1 MTRTIILDNEPVQA
15 LMSVRHPRHSRALAQ
30 MQVVASRKKKAVP
43 LHVVVPTAVRVEAG
57 WDRTA
62 PAAAFITL
70 LRIADA
76 PLDTA
81 ATNTAATIRS
91 AQGVSVADAHIGAV
105 ITATAANG
113 SVTVVSSDPDDMR
126 TVARAAQVVVVAI

>member
-15 LMSVRHPRHSRALAQ
+15 LMSVQHPRHAKALAQ
-30 MQVVASRKKKAVP
+30 MQVVASRKKKALP
-43 LHVVVPTAVRVEAG
+43 LEVVVPTAVRVEAG

-62 PAAAFITL
+62 STAAFINL
-70 LRIADA
+70 LGIADA

-81 ATNTAATIRS
+81 ATNVAAAIRLALGVSITDAHVGAMITALAAT
-91 AQGVSVADAHIGAV
+91 
-105 ITATAANG
+105 G

-126 TVARAAQVVVVAI
+126 AVAGTSEVIVVAI